1 NHHVEFRVTT
11 NKKGQEK
18 WTEIIVTQFEAVQRK
33 QQGLPVINNKDD
45 ENSRFLF
52 SLTSG
57 EYVIMKPDGQEK
69 EDIYRI
75 TTVSAGDHEFVL
87 HCDARPKTLR
97 EKQKARIR
105 SGADK
110 LRKWGARKVTVDP
123 LGNILP
129 AND

>member
-1 NHHVEFRVTT
+1 
-11 NKKGQEK
+11 
-18 WTEIIVTQFEAVQRK
+18 VQRK
-33 QQGLPVINNKDD
+33 QQGLPVINNKNGK
-45 ENSRFLF
+45 NSRFLF

-69 EDIYRI
+69 EDLYRI
-75 TTVSAGDHEFVL
+75 TTVSAGDHWFVL
-87 HCDARPKTLR
+87 HCDARPQMLR
-97 EKQKARIR
+97 KEQKVLIR